1 MSPRS
6 RTTSDEPARTFTSSG
21 APQRPQPSPPSAATA
36 GWRWVGT
43 GSRAMMKS
51 GSVLFSKI
59 APESAASPGS
69 GLITMMPSA
78 AIGCA
83 PVTVSRGTVT
93 RIVSGA
99 LMSYVMSGGASMRTI
114 VFETR
119 VRSVGCSAGRTISF
133 HPDGSDCIEKID
145 ARSAAVVVA

>member
-1 MSPRS
+1 
-6 RTTSDEPARTFTSSG
+6 
-21 APQRPQPSPPSAATA
+21 
-36 GWRWVGT
+36 
-43 GSRAMMKS
+43 
-51 GSVLFSKI
+51 
-59 APESAASPGS
+59 
-69 GLITMMPSA
+69 MMPSA

-119 VRSVGCSAGRTISF
+119 EVGRLQRGAHDLF